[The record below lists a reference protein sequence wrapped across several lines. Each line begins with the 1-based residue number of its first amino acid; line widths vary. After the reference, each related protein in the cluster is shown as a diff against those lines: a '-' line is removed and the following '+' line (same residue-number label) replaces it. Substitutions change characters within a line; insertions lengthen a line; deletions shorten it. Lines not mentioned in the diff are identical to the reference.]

1 MKYPIDINLVR
12 ATVKKR
18 NPEADKRD
26 IGTLLSVCGSYKMA
40 GAAILSAKAALRSGV
55 GLLKLALPDSIYP
68 IVAPVVPESVF
79 VTYKDEQLA
88 KVDFHKI
95 SQYATACLIGC
106 GLSVTSGTKNFV
118 RRAVA
123 ECEVPII
130 LDADALNIIAETPEV
145 LLDKKADVIITPHIR
160 EFSRLSGLSIE
171 AIKAD
176 REEAALSF
184 AEKYGVIVVLKGHKT
199 VVAAPNGEVR
209 YNEALGN
216 AGMATGGSG
225 DVLAGVVAALAS
237 QGFDLLSSA
246 CSGVYL
252 HALAG
257 DIAKQKYGE
266 ISMLPSDIVECLPE
280 AFKKIFP

>member
-130 LDADALNIIAETPEV
+130 LDADALNIIAENPEV

-160 EFSRLSGLSIE
+160 EFSRLSGLNIE
-171 AIKAD
+171 TVKAD

-209 YNEALGN
+209 YNEALG
-216 AGMATGGSG
+216 
-225 DVLAGVVAALAS
+225 
-237 QGFDLLSSA
+237 
-246 CSGVYL
+246 
-252 HALAG
+252 
-257 DIAKQKYGE
+257 E